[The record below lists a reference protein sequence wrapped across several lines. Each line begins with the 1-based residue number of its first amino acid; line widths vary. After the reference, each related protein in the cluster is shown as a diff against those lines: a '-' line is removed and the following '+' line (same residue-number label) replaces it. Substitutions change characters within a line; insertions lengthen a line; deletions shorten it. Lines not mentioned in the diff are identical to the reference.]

1 MDGLGIQRD
10 PPKIRVDLR
19 WLKKQIRYSQ
29 IIIWDHLRLEEEF
42 QKESAR
48 QQLHEAMR
56 SQDTARLRD
65 ALTAAERHLSD
76 SELHAARELL
86 QRLERQARA
95 RENLKK
101 AMEAMEEFVAPSDAA
116 KLRQALEEAEAAGLG
131 SDDLAAAT
139 ADVGCRDTQGSC

>member
-1 MDGLGIQRD
+1 
-10 PPKIRVDLR
+10 
-19 WLKKQIRYSQ
+19 
-29 IIIWDHLRLEEEF
+29 
-42 QKESAR
+42 
-48 QQLHEAMR
+48 MR

-131 SDDLAAAT
+131 SDDLAAARQMLDAET
-139 ADVGCRDTQGSC
+139 RRAAARDALNSALSSGAGFSIAWPVAFRKADCGRLIVKIRKG